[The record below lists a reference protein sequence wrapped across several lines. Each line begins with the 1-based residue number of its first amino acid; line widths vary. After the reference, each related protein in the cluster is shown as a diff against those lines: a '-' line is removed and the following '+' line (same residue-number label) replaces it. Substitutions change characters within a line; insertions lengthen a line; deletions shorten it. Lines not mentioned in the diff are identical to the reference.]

1 MRRPWLGL
9 VVAAVGLAVALWAWP
24 RLPPRIPTHWNVRGV
39 PDGYSPRLVA
49 ALLLPGVIVVLNGV
63 FWVLPRIDPRRVNYD
78 KFRDTYWL
86 IANAL
91 CLFLLGVH
99 VLVIANGLGYPI
111 VMSRLLPVGMGLLFI
126 VLGNYL
132 SRVQPTWFVGIRT
145 PWTLSSDA
153 VWRKTHRTGGMT
165 FVLAGLLMVGA
176 AFLSPTV
183 NWIVLGIAVLAAVT
197 VPVVQSYLL
206 WRKEQG

>member
-1 MRRPWLGL
+1 MRRPWLGFVIAAAAL
-9 VVAAVGLAVALWAWP
+9 AVGVWAWP
-24 RLPPRIPTHWNVRGV
+24 RLAPRVPTHWNVRGV
-39 PDGYSPRLVA
+39 PDGYSPRLFAV
-49 ALLLPGVIVVLNGV
+49 LLVPVVIVVLNGM
-63 FWVLPRIDPRRVNYD
+63 FRALPRIDPRRVNYD

-86 IANAL
+86 FANTV

-99 VLVIANGLGYPI
+99 VLVIASGLGYP
-111 VMSRLLPVGMGLLFI
+111 VAMSRLLPAGMGLLFI

-153 VWRKTHRTGGMT
+153 VWRKTHRTGGIT
-165 FVLAGLLMVGA
+165 FVVAGLVMVGA

-183 NWIVLGIAVLAAVT
+183 NWIVLGIAVLGAVI
-197 VPVVQSYLL
+197 VPVVQSYVL
-206 WRKEQG
+206 WRREQG